1 MDTDD
6 PVRNRALFLE
16 LIADVMF
23 GVPSVIVSR
32 DYRGEFSSGMG
43 ATHCPDLVSNLLTSE
58 DRQMWK
64 LLVVR
69 PQSLV
74 QKDFCLLSSWQ

>member
-6 PVRNRALFLE
+6 PVRNRALFPE

-23 GVPSVIVSR
+23 GVPSVVVSR
-32 DYRGEFSSGMG
+32 DHRGKSSSGMG

-58 DRQMWK
+58 DRQTWK

-74 QKDFCLLSSWQ
+74 QKDFCSV